1 MRGGIWWLA
10 SYPKSGNTWLRA
22 ILATLVSGRAADIN
36 AMAFLG
42 PHAASRSRFDRAL
55 GIDSASLSDKQEFNL
70 RPRVYEILA
79 AEAERPLYCKTHD
92 AYLPTPAGEPLF
104 PAAATRGAVYVVRDP
119 RAVAVS
125 MVHFMARSI
134 DETIAAMDNPM
145 EVFAGSAHR
154 LSQHLRQPLRR
165 WCEHVESWLAAPF
178 PVHLMRYEDMLA
190 DPHTAILAMAEFLCL
205 PVSEATVTTAV
216 EATSFSRLQAQ
227 ERATGF
233 AESPRHAAAFF
244 REGRADGWRRALT
257 PAQVGRIV
265 VAHVQVMRRLG
276 YDVALAPDREG
287 VGAAVHSL
295 NSRYDG
301 PGHA

>member
-1 MRGGIWWLA
+1 MPGGIWWLA

-22 ILATLVSGRAADIN
+22 ILASLISGKPVDIN

-55 GIDSASLSDKQEFNL
+55 GVDSASLSEEQELNL

-79 AEAERPLYCKTHD
+79 AEAEQPLYCKTHD
-92 AYLPTPAGEPLF
+92 ACLPTPAGEPLF

-125 MVHFMARSI
+125 LGHFMARSI
-134 DETIAAMDNPM
+134 DETIAAMDNPA
-145 EVFAGSAHR
+145 EVFARSTRR
-154 LSQHLRQPLRR
+154 LSQHLRQPLLR

-178 PVHLMRYEDMLA
+178 PVHLARYEHMLA
-190 DPHTAILAMAEFLCL
+190 DPHATFRAMADFLCL
-205 PVSEATVTTAV
+205 PVSEAAIAMAV

-257 PAQVGRIV
+257 PAQAGRIV
-265 VAHVQVMRRLG
+265 AAHGQVMRRLG
-276 YDVALAPDREG
+276 YEANLALPSVMHNPPQHRGRE
-287 VGAAVHSL
+287 
-295 NSRYDG
+295 R
-301 PGHA
+301 